1 MRVLGVD
8 FGEKRIGLAV
18 SDPTGRIATPLDT
31 VHRRAGKRPPLA
43 ELERIGKS
51 LGVQHVVV
59 GLPLDLRG
67 EETDWC
73 HEVRDLGRKLA
84 ERLGVEVS
92 FVDERLSSV
101 RAQRAVRDSGLRKQ
115 EREKKERI
123 DAAAAQLILQA
134 WLDAPGIAR

>member
-18 SDPTGRIATPLDT
+18 SDPTGTIATPLET
-31 VHRRAGKRPPLA
+31 VQRRAGKRPPVA
-43 ELERIGKS
+43 EITRIAES
-51 LGVQHVVV
+51 LGVEHVVV

-67 EETDWC
+67 EENDWC
-73 HEVRDLGRKLA
+73 REVREVGRKIA
-84 ERLGVEVS
+84 ERLGVSVS

-101 RAQRAVRDSGLRKQ
+101 RAERAVRDSGLKKA
-115 EREKKERI
+115 ERERKERV

>member
-8 FGEKRIGLAV
+8 FGEKRVGLAV
-18 SDPTGRIATPLDT
+18 SDPTGKIATPLET
-31 VHRRAGKRPPLA
+31 VQRRAGKRPPLA

-51 LGVQHVVV
+51 LGVEHVVV

-67 EETDWC
+67 EETEWC
-73 HEVRDLGRKLA
+73 REVRDVGRKLA
-84 ERLGVEVS
+84 ERLGVRVS

-101 RAQRAVRDSGLRKQ
+101 RAERAVRDSGLRKH
-115 EREKKERI
+115 EREKKERV